1 MLQNIVL
8 FFTPNKTTKH
18 SPPLIATVSLFF
30 RSQRVMGKLAVSRAI
45 GDSEFKRTQGRM
57 MSEFSCTG
65 PLVTPDPDVTCT
77 CIKPTEDEF
86 LILACDGLWDVSS
99 SQDAVNLVLKDLAQG
114 LKVSEIS
121 QHLVNNALQNG
132 SRDNVTAMVVLL
144 HVA

>member
-1 MLQNIVL
+1 
-8 FFTPNKTTKH
+8 
-18 SPPLIATVSLFF
+18 
-30 RSQRVMGKLAVSRAI
+30 MGKLAVSRAI

-77 CIKPTEDEF
+77 CIKPKEDEF

-99 SQDAVNLVLKDLAQG
+99 SQEAVDLVLKDLAQG
-114 LKVSEIS
+114 LKASEIS